1 MGGKM
6 SSCTSDTFY
15 VAAAVAD
22 SEIDAVIS
30 YQNINVIG

>member
-6 SSCTSDTFY
+6 SFY

-30 YQNINVIG
+30 YQELNVMV